1 MANCSNHPKDIAGI
15 TDMKV
20 LAEMIGDLHYE
31 TLEELLA
38 QLANK
43 LHVDA
48 KKDLQ
53 AGRTELSDKL
63 FDACYS
69 MAQCETFISEAWKI
83 CKPFM
88 NEEQTHE

>member
-1 MANCSNHPKDIAGI
+1 MEDCSQHKKEVAGI
-15 TDMKV
+15 TDMGK
-20 LAEMIGDLHYE
+20 LAKLIGELHYE

-43 LHVDA
+43 LHEDA

-63 FDACYS
+63 FD
-69 MAQCETFISEAWKI
+69 M
-83 CKPFM
+83 
-88 NEEQTHE
+88 